1 MALTD
6 EKPPVIKIT
15 GPMSTFNPPPLL
27 PPPKKPPPLLNLN
40 FDKPYQTPKTVK
52 SVLADT
58 KLKKSTIVPATKVEF
73 TPREN
78 NLFDTLK
85 NYNEDATKIPLSLGN
100 PIMIRAV
107 ASKLDYSNEAFSFV

>member
-1 MALTD
+1 M
-6 EKPPVIKIT
+6 
-15 GPMSTFNPPPLL
+15 
-27 PPPKKPPPLLNLN
+27 
-40 FDKPYQTPKTVK
+40 
-52 SVLADT
+52 
-58 KLKKSTIVPATKVEF
+58 PATKVEF